1 MLTGMKTNFGL
12 SSYNFSKRTEDERRE
27 RMRSVAGVVLL
38 LIEVAG
44 PMLVLGLVLLSALVS
59 LGG

>member
-1 MLTGMKTNFGL
+1 MTTGTNAKFDL
-12 SSYNFSKRTEDERRE
+12 SSHDSGKGTEDERRE
-27 RMRSVAGVVLL
+27 RIRAAEGALLL

-44 PMLVLGLVLLSALVS
+44 PLLVLGLALLSALVS